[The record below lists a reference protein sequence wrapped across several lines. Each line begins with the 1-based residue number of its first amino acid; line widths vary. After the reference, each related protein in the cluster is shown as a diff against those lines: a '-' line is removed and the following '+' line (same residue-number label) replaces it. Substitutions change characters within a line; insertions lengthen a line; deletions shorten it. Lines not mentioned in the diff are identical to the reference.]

1 MCGQSRPSEFF
12 VKPERAR
19 NFSSLMDFHLQKV
32 THNGETKS
40 KVLYSAHLV
49 YLKILTDYEAT
60 SAKVQIDYRLRY
72 AHTRSS

>member
-1 MCGQSRPSEFF
+1 
-12 VKPERAR
+12 
-19 NFSSLMDFHLQKV
+19 MDFHLQKV

-40 KVLYSAHLV
+40 KVLYNAHLV
-49 YLKILTDYEAT
+49 YLKILTDYGAT